1 MALSLNTSHPL
12 YSNLKMLIGV
22 DEGDVLVDLVT
33 PSRTLTP
40 NTSSPSAA
48 SFGTGAWGR
57 HFRTGGQPYN
67 PRGAALSPAFNPGNN
82 TGTLVFVTHGLYGGN
97 NDGNFWNGSPASIA
111 AGNPVRIPSFTR
123 QYGGNNFAAVINESG
138 SIKAVDTG
146 VSATSTAD
154 HMFTVARNGET
165 SHAVY
170 VDATSIASGGLFGY
184 NDTTAAN
191 LSITRL
197 GGTSGYGYF
206 DCELVWLAWFDI
218 ALTAEQVADIYN
230 SLGANNAFGL
240 VQAAGNAAPTFP
252 GPNIGNQTGTVG
264 TALSGNNVASKF
276 ADSDALTFSAV
287 GSWPPGVTVSSAG
300 VISGTPTTAGTYS
313 GLAVRAT
320 DTAAQT
326 VDSDTF
332 TFTISAAS
340 LHLITVANS
349 QQVNTGS
356 PGSVTQSF
364 GGSVQL
370 PPLSEWETEN
380 LLPGQTGITVWI
392 NDEESGVLMVK
403 LTGVSTAAITA
414 AFSPFSHASLVPG
427 ANYSVRTRLASGA
440 QYTWTYTAS

>member
-22 DEGDVLVDLVT
+22 DEGDALVDLVT

-40 NTSSPSAA
+40 DTSSPSAA

-123 QYGGNNFAAVINESG
+123 QYGGNNFAAVIDQSG
-138 SIKAVDTG
+138 SINAVDTG

-170 VDATSIASGGLFGY
+170 VDAISIASGGLFGY
-184 NDTTAAN
+184 NGTNAAS

-218 ALTAEQVADIYN
+218 ALTAGQVADLYN
-230 SLGANNAFGL
+230 SLGASNAFGL
-240 VQAAGNAAPTFP
+240 VSSGAATN
-252 GPNIGNQTGTVG
+252 G
-264 TALSGNNVASKF
+264 TA
-276 ADSDALTFSAV
+276 
-287 GSWPPGVTVSSAG
+287 
-300 VISGTPTTAGTYS
+300 SGTPDTLDLIAPSATAVGTGSANGSASGSPSPASITAPAATATGTTAGSGIITTPALKNNTGTILASISGWTVNVYNASTGTLVVQKTGLTTSAGGVLTVTDAAIATGTTY
-313 GLAVRAT
+313 AYEPVHAT
-320 DTAAQT
+320 YGRRLPTG
-326 VDSDTF
+326 
-332 TFTISAAS
+332 AAS
-340 LHLITVANS
+340 
-349 QQVNTGS
+349 
-356 PGSVTQSF
+356 
-364 GGSVQL
+364 
-370 PPLSEWETEN
+370 
-380 LLPGQTGITVWI
+380 
-392 NDEESGVLMVK
+392 
-403 LTGVSTAAITA
+403 
-414 AFSPFSHASLVPG
+414 
-427 ANYSVRTRLASGA
+427 
-440 QYTWTYTAS
+440 

>member
-22 DEGDVLVDLVT
+22 DEGNVLVDLVT

-40 NTSSPSAA
+40 DTSSPSAA

-138 SIKAVDTG
+138 LIKAVDTG

-218 ALTAEQVADIYN
+218 ALTAEQVADLYN

-240 VQAAGNAAPTFP
+240 AQAAGNAAPTFP

-287 GSWPPGVTVSSAG
+287 GSWPPGVTVSSTG

-332 TFTISAAS
+332 SFTIGAAA
-340 LHLITVANS
+340 HLITVANS

-356 PGSVTQSF
+356 SAAVQQAGNGIITLPTLKDWGTGNLKANETGVTLIINNATTGALVS
-364 GGSVQL
+364 
-370 PPLSEWETEN
+370 
-380 LLPGQTGITVWI
+380 LLTGQTT
-392 NDEESGVLMVK
+392 NASGVLPT
-403 LTGVSTAAITA
+403 LTGLVSGTAYRITTILADGSEGTWKYTAA
-414 AFSPFSHASLVPG
+414 
-427 ANYSVRTRLASGA
+427 
-440 QYTWTYTAS
+440 